1 MSILERI
8 NSHLSKNKLQMDFL
22 SFVAVLFNCTLI
34 LIYLYEYSIVSLNI
48 IAWIISVIYFVSVT
62 GISLYLYNKE
72 NAWTNVIW
80 LLAVFIGL
88 GFLPV
93 YASLISGGK
102 KYLLLNLLSSILILA
117 IIVDWLFFMLISFFG
132 ILFAYLGALLYHGD
146 TDFHI
151 FHTSKK
157 MYFITYLVCYTFI
170 AISLFSRQKEKK
182 QAKMLDFMK
191 VFGGA
196 IAHEVK
202 APLAAINML
211 SSTLDLILSQAEIKE
226 KSGKK
231 LIILDK
237 ADYEMLDT
245 TIRSGLLDGSKEA
258 MQIVEMLLTTVRNH
272 SFQDNRRESAA
283 AVVAEAV
290 AMAETFDHKRIKVVI
305 ENDFTILCS
314 KTMLKQVIYNLM
326 KNSFKHGGEE
336 VQVEVLVGNGKIQV
350 KDDGVGI
357 KPDLVQRIF
366 ESFVTNGKGHGIGL
380 AFSSYALEGMNATL
394 DCKSLPHQETTFT
407 ITFKT

>member
-1 MSILERI
+1 
-8 NSHLSKNKLQMDFL
+8 
-22 SFVAVLFNCTLI
+22 
-34 LIYLYEYSIVSLNI
+34 
-48 IAWIISVIYFVSVT
+48 
-62 GISLYLYNKE
+62 
-72 NAWTNVIW
+72 
-80 LLAVFIGL
+80 
-88 GFLPV
+88 
-93 YASLISGGK
+93 
-102 KYLLLNLLSSILILA
+102 
-117 IIVDWLFFMLISFFG
+117 
-132 ILFAYLGALLYHGD
+132 
-146 TDFHI
+146 
-151 FHTSKK
+151 

-211 SSTLDLILSQAEIKE
+211 SSTLDLILSQADIKE

-245 TIRSGLLDGSKEA
+245 TIRSGLLEGSKEA

-272 SFQDNRRESAA
+272 SFQDNKRESAA

-290 AMAETFDHKRIKVVI
+290 AMAETFDHKRIKVLI

-326 KNSFKHGGEE
+326 KNSFKHGGDK

-407 ITFKT
+407 ITFKN